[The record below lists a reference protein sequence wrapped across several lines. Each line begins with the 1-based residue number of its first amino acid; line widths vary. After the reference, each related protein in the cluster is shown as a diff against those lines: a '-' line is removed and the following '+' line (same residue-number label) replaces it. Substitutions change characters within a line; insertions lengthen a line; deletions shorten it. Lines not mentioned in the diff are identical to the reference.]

1 MRALTLPIAI
11 VLAAVA
17 IGGCGGDGGGGNGDG
32 GGNGGGNGDKPSATR
47 TLKFDPPSEAGVS
60 TTIRRYLNALNAG
73 DGKRACRLL
82 DERGK
87 AVVIAFLPSRKL
99 ALGCEF
105 AIRRVA
111 RQAVPVRNFKVKKV
125 SVSGRSATARVE
137 GTDPPYSSGVLLG
150 YEDDRW
156 KIAYPPGLQAKSG
169 RPPPDA
175 VPGVPLE
182 QD

>member
-1 MRALTLPIAI
+1 MRAVTLPIAI
-11 VLAAVA
+11 VLAAAA
-17 IGGCGGDGGGGNGDG
+17 IAGCGGGGGDGGDRSDG
-32 GGNGGGNGDKPSATR
+32 GGGEPSATR
-47 TLKFDPPSEAGVS
+47 TLKFDPPSKEGVS

-73 DGKRACRLL
+73 DAKRACRLL

-87 AVVIAFLPSRKL
+87 TLVIRFLPSRKL
-99 ALGCEF
+99 ALGCEV
-105 AIRRVA
+105 AIRRVM
-111 RQAVPVRNFKVKKV
+111 RQAVPVRHFKVEKV
-125 SVSGRSATARVE
+125 SVSGRSATAKVE
-137 GTDPPYSSGVLLG
+137 GTDPPYSSGVLLA